1 MLFFACFA
9 QFWVKNT
16 KMPFT
21 ARFFWTK
28 IVMCLKCVSRSLR
41 FLKKQ
46 GLSFRPKAKK
56 FSSFSPWVFLTVFIR
71 HQRFNPKYN
80 PKTSAKTNLQDNHL
94 NSWVWFFRV
103 LHGTFLMILETL
115 KLLNTLQV
123 YFLADAALLV
133 SQSWTVPFASV
144 TMTWDP
150 VGVKSAAKTVESK
163 PAKVLSRVLEEM
175 SHRWQHSSSP
185 PVRRVEASGEKRTTR
200 TPSREGWT
208 KVQSLAPAWNRTWF
222 LQSKLLMGRCYWK
235 ALWICPPPWTIIPL

>member
-1 MLFFACFA
+1 MDVAQRERLCF
-9 QFWVKNT
+9 
-16 KMPFT
+16 
-21 ARFFWTK
+21 
-28 IVMCLKCVSRSLR
+28 
-41 FLKKQ
+41 
-46 GLSFRPKAKK
+46 
-56 FSSFSPWVFLTVFIR
+56 
-71 HQRFNPKYN
+71 
-80 PKTSAKTNLQDNHL
+80 
-94 NSWVWFFRV
+94 
-103 LHGTFLMILETL
+103 LE
-115 KLLNTLQV
+115 TLQV

-144 TMTWDP
+144 TMTWVP

-222 LQSKLLMGRCYWK
+222 LQYVIIIDHKHQSSSLKLGGGPRELRYPFVG
-235 ALWICPPPWTIIPL
+235 